1 MFIKWFWTIFSLG
14 APVSRS
20 HSRLFPSIVI
30 QHSSPQKRG
39 RVLRDDTKN
48 GCEETN

>member
-1 MFIKWFWTIFSLG
+1 MFIFSLG

-20 HSRLFPSIVI
+20 PSQLFSSFVI
-30 QHSSPQKRG
+30 QHSSPQKLG
-39 RVLRDDTKN
+39 GVLRDDTKN